1 MVEIKPFR
9 ATILN
14 PELANRDELI
24 CPVYDTIDD
33 AQYRRY
39 SLRRDNVIHFTT
51 RRRDMSEHEFV
62 RYARA
67 NLERMFNERILIEC
81 EKPALYIYGIS
92 YKLSSE
98 LMNQIPEENRRETYF
113 ASGLVALV
121 KLEKLNDHL
130 IFGHENTFESN
141 TDERYRLMKGC
152 GMNFAPVV
160 AAYKMPHHEIN
171 RIFEHYIGSSTPMS
185 VPEEPVEKKP
195 LVDVSLNGSRHL
207 LWALSDEGL
216 IEEIQQLML
225 DRKIMILDG
234 HHRYTASYWLSKCG
248 GGGSAYA
255 YTLMMLLEA
264 DDNALLLLPWHRC
277 LRRCH
282 MHTLWEQIKSN
293 FYVEPCGRD
302 EIYAKLRECNDGDF
316 DVRVCMYDRENFYL
330 LRADE
335 RKIRALSERRGE
347 RVGLDVISLHEWLI
361 EPALGGEPAEE
372 LIFTASPGEAIE
384 GVNNGTFRV
393 AFFLKPPKMAD
404 VEYKAMVEK
413 KELPQKSTLFL
424 PKVAEGV
431 VMRRFQR
438 D

>member
-14 PELANRDELI
+14 PEVANRNELI
-24 CPVYDTIDD
+24 CPVYDTIDA
-33 AQYRRY
+33 AQYARY

-51 RRRDMSEHEFV
+51 RRQGMSEREFV

-81 EKPALYIYGIS
+81 ENPALYIYGIS
-92 YKLSSE
+92 YKLSRE
-98 LMNQIPEENRRETYF
+98 LMNQIHEENRRETYF

-121 KLEKLNDHL
+121 KLEKLNEHL

-141 TDERYRLMKGC
+141 TDERYQLMKEC
-152 GMNFAPVV
+152 GMNFAPIV
-160 AAYKMPHHEIN
+160 AAYKMPQHEIN
-171 RIFEHYIGSSTPMS
+171 RIFERYLGFSMPMPGVS
-185 VPEEPVEKKP
+185 VEKKP

-207 LWALSDEGL
+207 LWEISDEEL
-216 IEEIQQLML
+216 VAEIQQLML

-234 HHRYTASYWLSKCG
+234 HHRYTASYWLSKSG
-248 GGGSAYA
+248 GPA
-255 YTLMMLLEA
+255 YTLMMLLEEG
-264 DDNALLLLPWHRC
+264 DSALLLLPWHRC
-277 LRRCH
+277 LRRCR
-282 MHTLWEQIKSN
+282 MHTLWEQIRSN
-293 FYVEPCGRD
+293 FYVEACDDGD
-302 EIYAKLRECNDGDF
+302 GDGIYAKLRECNGDF

-335 RKIRALSERRGE
+335 RKIRDLSEKKGE

-361 EPALGGEPAEE
+361 EPVLEGDPAEE

-413 KELPQKSTLFL
+413 RELPQKSTLFL